1 MFGKL
6 FGKKKTGP
14 HMIRIE
20 GVAKPIECNEKTF
33 LLSAALRD
41 GIPIPY
47 SCRVGGCGTCKVQL
61 LEGKVKEFTDKTYL
75 LSQEE
80 LRANYILSC
89 QCQPRSDV
97 RFRVDGLDLS
107 AEAQASVHKLVTR
120 QGVIKALRPL
130 THDILE
136 ISIEMD
142 GPMEYTAGEYADL
155 RVPGV
160 LEEFRSYSFA
170 ARPDPQRANLA
181 VFHIRKVPGGSFT
194 EWLHQADR
202 LGARVE
208 LRGPFGDFRLRS
220 GTAPMVCVA
229 GGSGMAP
236 IKALLEQA
244 VADGAQRDCTYL
256 FGARTQKDLYCQ
268 DDMAQIASQWK
279 GTFRFIPVL
288 SNEPED
294 SDWTGPRGL
303 VTEFLSREIADL
315 ATCHAY
321 MCGPPPMLDAA
332 IEVLKQAGIS
342 AEHIHFDKFLDK
354 SHLAKTQVAN
364 NTPHVG
370 ENG

>member
-6 FGKKKTGP
+6 FGKKKVGP
-14 HMIRIE
+14 HLVHIE
-20 GVAKPIECNEKTF
+20 GVDKPVECDEKTF
-33 LLSAALRD
+33 ILSAALRD
-41 GIPIPY
+41 GIAIPY
-47 SCRVGGCGTCKVQL
+47 SCRVGGCGTCKVRL

-97 RFRVDGLDLS
+97 RIQVDGLDLS
-107 AEAQASVHKLVTR
+107 AEAQASVHEVVNRTGL
-120 QGVIKALRPL
+120 IKALNHL
-130 THDILE
+130 THDIVE
-136 ISIEMD
+136 VRIELD
-142 GPMEYTAGEYADL
+142 GPMAYTAGEYSDM

-160 LEEFRSYSFA
+160 LDEFRSYSFA
-170 ARPDPQRANLA
+170 ARPDPAQANR
-181 VFHIRKVPGGSFT
+181 VIFHIRKVPGGKFT

-202 LGARVE
+202 IGARVE

-220 GTAPMVCVA
+220 AAAPMVCVA

-244 VADGAQRDCTYL
+244 LVDGVQRDCTYL
-256 FGARTQKDLYCQ
+256 FGARSQKDLYCQ
-268 DDMAQIASQWK
+268 DDMDRIAAQWK
-279 GTFRFIPVL
+279 GRFRYIPIL
-288 SNEPED
+288 SEEPED

-303 VTEFLSREIADL
+303 VTEFLTREVPEL

-332 IEVLKQAGIS
+332 IEVLKGAGIPG
-342 AEHIHFDKFLDK
+342 EHIHFDKFLDK
-354 SHLAKTQVAN
+354 SHLAKAHIDEPTS
-364 NTPHVG
+364 HIG
-370 ENG
+370 DKG